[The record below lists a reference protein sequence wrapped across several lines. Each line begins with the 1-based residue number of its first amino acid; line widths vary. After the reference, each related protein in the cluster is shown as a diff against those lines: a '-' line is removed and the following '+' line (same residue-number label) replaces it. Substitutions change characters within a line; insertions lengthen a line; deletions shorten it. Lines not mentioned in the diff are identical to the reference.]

1 MNYPRI
7 VLAGIAAWLA
17 SLALGY
23 LINDIWLFRLYQ
35 ANAWAFRRP
44 ADVAELVPIALGA
57 QLVASLAFAIAYA
70 KGYEGDGSAIGEGIR
85 YGLLVAIMIDGF
97 AVVWNYVTQPIATR
111 LGVLELVARIGE
123 FGVYGAV
130 VGLIYRRREKPL
142 PKVDSDI
149 VDLEAGFRHVESQPG
164 KSGSGVDAR

>member
-7 VLAGIAAWLA
+7 ALAGFAAWLA
-17 SLALGY
+17 SIALGY

-44 ADVAELVPIALGA
+44 DDVAELVPIGLAA
-57 QLVASLAFAIAYA
+57 QLLASLAFAVAYA
-70 KGYEGDGSAIGEGIR
+70 KGYEGEGSAVGEGIR
-85 YGLLVAIMIDGF
+85 FGLIVAIMVDGF
-97 AVVWNYVTQPIATR
+97 AVVWNYVTLPIATR
-111 LGVLELVARIGE
+111 LGVLELVARVGE

-130 VGLIYRRREKPL
+130 VGLIYRRRELPL

-149 VDLEAGFRHVESQPG
+149 VDLEAGFRHLESHSANPEP
-164 KSGSGVDAR
+164 RR